1 MVRVL
6 VATNPATVPIGGIAV
21 LYDTVRSL
29 VRAGYDAAVWLPR
42 RLQAGDWPYDEA
54 PMVYGSTLD
63 LTIDDLLVVSEV
75 GIRPGSDP
83 APGARKVIY
92 NQNHFFTLGA
102 WTAPGAPYS
111 DWTPAPAIWTVSR
124 EAAAVLRSL
133 TDRADVHLVYPQTDF
148 SLFAPRGKQPGS
160 VALMPRK
167 RPQQAELLARLLRDR
182 FAGSGTELDLRVIDG
197 LSREK
202 VAETLATTV
211 TFIALGQREGLG
223 LPVVEALASGCHV
236 IGYSGGGGREL
247 FDAPSATLINDDCV
261 TDLVEV
267 VWKRTTIAADG
278 APANR
283 DWVVS
288 HYGEDALTAGLL
300 HAVSDAAA
308 VPSRQVTAQHP
319 VINLQHLSPT
329 FFAPVG

>member
-1 MVRVL
+1 L
-6 VATNPATVPIGGIAV
+6 VATHPVTVPVGGIAV
-21 LYDTVRSL
+21 QYDMVRSL
-29 VRAGYDAAVWLPR
+29 VRAGYDAALWLPR
-42 RLQAGDWPYDEA
+42 RLRAGDWRYEEA

-75 GIRPGSDP
+75 GIRPGGDP

-92 NQNHFFTLGA
+92 NQNHFNTLGA
-102 WTAPGAPYS
+102 WAAPGAPYS

-133 TDRADVHLVYPQTDF
+133 TDRDDVRLIQPRTDF

-167 RPQQAELLARLLRDR
+167 RPQQAELLTRLLLDR
-182 FAGSGTELDLRVIDG
+182 FADSGTELDLRIIDG

-202 VAETLATTV
+202 VAATLATSV

-247 FDAPSATLINDDCV
+247 FDAPSAVLIKDDCM
-261 TDLVEV
+261 TDLAEA
-267 VWKRTTIAADG
+267 VWKHTTTAADG
-278 APANR
+278 APENR
-283 DWVVS
+283 DWVVAR
-288 HYGEDALTAGLL
+288 YGEDALTAALL

-308 VPSRQVTAQHP
+308 MPSRQVTAQHP
-319 VINLQHLSPT
+319 VANLQHVDPV
-329 FFAPVG
+329 FFARIG